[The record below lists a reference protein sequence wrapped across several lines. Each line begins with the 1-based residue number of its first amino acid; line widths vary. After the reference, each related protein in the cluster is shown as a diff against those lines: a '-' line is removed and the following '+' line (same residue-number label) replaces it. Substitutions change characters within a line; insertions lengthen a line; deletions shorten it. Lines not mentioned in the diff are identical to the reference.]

1 MTDQGS
7 PADSQQTYIV
17 EEGGA
22 RVDVYAAQVSGCTRS
37 AIARM
42 IAQGEVFVNGKQ
54 PKANLKLKSKDKLTL
69 VFSPPAPADVCARD
83 LPLTILYQDADIAV
97 IDKPQGMVVHPAP
110 GHWDETLVNAI
121 LYHMKDLSGIGGQ
134 MRPGIVH
141 RIDKMTSGLLVIAK
155 NDAAHLALAKQMKD
169 HSARRTYLALVEG
182 NLKEDT
188 GTVDAPIGRHRT
200 DRKRMA
206 VVPDGRSAVTHWT
219 VLDRYGDYTLL
230 EVVLETGRTHQIR
243 VHMAHIKHPV
253 AGDVVYGRQKPA
265 LGLDGQALHAVRL
278 FFRHPGTGECMSL
291 FAPPPKYFLDALR
304 RAGWDGTARWA
315 GDGDDRSDS

>member
-7 PADSQQTYIV
+7 PMDSKQTHV
-17 EEGGA
+17 VQEGGV
-22 RVDVYAAQVSGCTRS
+22 RVDVVAARVSGCTRS
-37 AIARM
+37 TIARM
-42 IAQGEVFVNGKQ
+42 ITQGDVFVNGKQ
-54 PKANLKLKSKDKLTL
+54 PKANLKLKAGDELKL
-69 VFSPPAPADVCARD
+69 VFAPPTPVDVCARD
-83 LPLTILYQDADIAV
+83 LPLSILYQDADIAV

-141 RIDKMTSGLLVIAK
+141 RIDKLTSGLIVIAK
-155 NDAAHLALAKQMKD
+155 NDASHLALAKQMKD

-182 NLKEDT
+182 NLKEDS
-188 GTVDAPIGRHRT
+188 GTIDAPIGRHRT

-219 VLDRYGDYTLL
+219 VLERFGDYTLL
-230 EVVLETGRTHQIR
+230 QVALETGRTHQIR
-243 VHMAHIKHPV
+243 VHLSNIRHPV

-265 LGLDGQALHAVRL
+265 LGLEGQALHAMRL
-278 FFRHPGTGECMSL
+278 VLFHPRTGERMSF
-291 FAPPPKYFLDALR
+291 FAPAPKHFLDALS
-304 RAGWDGTARWA
+304 RAGWDGVIRWA
-315 GDGDDRSDS
+315 GEGEDQSGS